1 MFFMFLCSHTQ
12 KKLNICLSGDNA
24 EDMANVFWRDYR
36 EERSEKA
43 DEKVM
48 ALV

>member
-1 MFFMFLCSHTQ
+1 MATTDVEVNVA
-12 KKLNICLSGDNA
+12 KLNICLSRDNA